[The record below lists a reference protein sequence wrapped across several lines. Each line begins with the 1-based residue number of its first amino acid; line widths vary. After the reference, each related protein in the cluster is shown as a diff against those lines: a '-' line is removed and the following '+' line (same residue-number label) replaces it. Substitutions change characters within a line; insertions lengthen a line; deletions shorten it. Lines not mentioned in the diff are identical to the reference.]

1 MADPTQFVYFFGGG
15 QADGSTEMKNS
26 LGGKG
31 ANLAEMTRIGVQVP
45 AGFTIPTEV
54 CNYFSDNDGA
64 FPEGLKEQVV
74 AALERVEE
82 VMGARLGS
90 EHESRCRA

>member
-1 MADPTQFVYFFGGG
+1 
-15 QADGSTEMKNS
+15 MKNS

-54 CNYFSDNDGA
+54 CNFYSDNDGA
-64 FPEGLKEQVV
+64 FPEGLREQVV
-74 AALERVEE
+74 AALKQKWIAI
-82 VMGARLGS
+82 GAQS
-90 EHESRCRA
+90 EPVSS